1 MATFEGVI
9 NRFPGWI
16 DLALAP
22 VKSGEVVCLGGD
34 TPAHAWSTM
43 KVPVLVAL
51 LRARGENGLTP
62 AERDLATRAITAS
75 DNQSIL
81 ELFNELEQVEGGRR
95 GAEAAIQDV
104 LGLCGDRTPF
114 VATALPP
121 LGAATTFG
129 QTEWSASAS
138 VRFIGAL
145 ARGELLPQHQTQY
158 VVSLMERIEPAES
171 WGLGSA
177 GFSAPVAFKGGWGP
191 EPSGGYTV
199 RQTGIVDPA
208 SRRPMAVSIVAYAP
222 PGDQAFASGV
232 EMVNAAARW
241 LADGVV
247 LSPST

>member
-1 MATFEGVI
+1 MLATKRAAAAFTCGRVRTPPSSAVPCRDTAELSAMATFEGVI

-121 LGAATTFG
+121 LGA
-129 QTEWSASAS
+129 
-138 VRFIGAL
+138 
-145 ARGELLPQHQTQY
+145 
-158 VVSLMERIEPAES
+158 
-171 WGLGSA
+171 
-177 GFSAPVAFKGGWGP
+177 
-191 EPSGGYTV
+191 
-199 RQTGIVDPA
+199 
-208 SRRPMAVSIVAYAP
+208 
-222 PGDQAFASGV
+222 
-232 EMVNAAARW
+232 
-241 LADGVV
+241 
-247 LSPST
+247 